1 MGVLVAMVAI
11 TLLAIVVV
19 TIKVVIFQPTV
30 TAHLAHGFHSH
41 SQEKDQLVAFE
52 PLEQQQESEMKYTGF
67 GFIPCNG

>member
-1 MGVLVAMVAI
+1 MMQAPLIYLWCILQMHK
-11 TLLAIVVV
+11 TEN
-19 TIKVVIFQPTV
+19 
-30 TAHLAHGFHSH
+30 GFHSH